1 MTAIRS
7 AKTDKYGARFKAHVS
22 ERGVLVINMNPKHQK
37 QHGHKVEAKACEM
50 FDHKGKVMF
59 L

>member
-7 AKTDKYGARFKAHVS
+7 AKTDKYGASFKAHVS

-37 QHGHKVEAKACEM
+37 EHGGKAVSMARKM
-50 FDHKGKVMF
+50 FSHEGKVMF
-59 L
+59 V

>member
-7 AKTDKYGARFKAHVS
+7 AKTEKYGASFKAHIS
-22 ERGVLVINMNPKHQK
+22 ERGILVINMSAKHKK
-37 QHGHKVEAKACEM
+37 QHGSNVEAKAREM
-50 FDHKGKVMF
+50 FEHKGKVMF